1 LRLINDNSCVWINQL
16 QARNNTKILSENL
29 ICDYLI
35 VGAGYTGLSAAR
47 KLSEIKGT
55 SKIIVVDAQLAG
67 EGGSGR
73 NSGYLVDTTLNDG
86 FTSNKDINNYKTK
99 TKIYDLGIK
108 TVKKYIK
115 EFQVDCDW
123 NECGKYFASSSL
135 KDEDKARLFSKLLN
149 ELGFQN
155 EVLDKSK
162 FKDRLGTS
170 FYKIGVYTK
179 GGILLNPAK
188 LARSMI
194 GTLPDNVEL
203 YENTELLNWK
213 KVSDNIECQFEKNQ
227 IKAKK
232 IIEKVKEK
240 EKKLVSEQAPPKKV
254 KKIKPDAV
262 PMPEDKVKKVEKIK
276 EDKQNPEKVDNEV
289 KQVSEFEKEELFD
302 PNNIAALIDKSKE
315 SKAETLKKN
324 PDLSQDQNKN
334 FENTGLSLSEEDA
347 LKAQIFG
354 CWSIPLGL
362 PYNENLLVRIKLEL
376 KPDGSVINSEI
387 LDHARMNKPGQGF
400 YKVLAE
406 SALRAIKLCQ
416 PLRVPSTGYERWKEL
431 QLNFDAREMLEG

>member
-1 LRLINDNSCVWINQL
+1 MRLINDNSCVWINQL
-16 QARNNTKILSENL
+16 QARNNIKILSENL

-47 KLSEIKGT
+47 KLSEIKRT
-55 SKIIVVDAQLAG
+55 SKIIVIDAQLAG

-123 NECGKYFASSSL
+123 NECGKYFASSSP

-155 EVLDKSK
+155 EVLDQSK
-162 FKDRLGTS
+162 LKDRLGTS

-213 KVSDNIECQFEKNQ
+213 KVSNNIECQFEKNQ

-232 IIEKVKEK
+232 IIFCTNGFLKSLNIEKNFCFPITLTASMTRPLTENEFKEIGSPKEWGVLPIRPMGATIRTTKDRRILIRNTAEVKNPYSMERLK
-240 EKKLVSEQAPPKKV
+240 LTKKSKLHLAGIKKRFQNLPDNIIENSWSGIV
-254 KKIKPDAV
+254 CRSGNSSQIFKKID
-262 PMPEDKVKKVEKIK
+262 
-276 EDKQNPEKVDNEV
+276 
-289 KQVSEFEKEELFD
+289 
-302 PNNIAALIDKSKE
+302 NNIYAAGCYNGSGIGVGTLFGEQIALMATDQQSDEISIIDERQKPNW
-315 SKAETLKKN
+315 LPPQPFLN
-324 PDLSQDQNKN
+324 
-334 FENTGLSLSEEDA
+334 
-347 LKAQIFG
+347 
-354 CWSIPLGL
+354 LGIHT
-362 PYNENLLVRIKLEL
+362 R
-376 KPDGSVINSEI
+376 
-387 LDHARMNKPGQGF
+387 
-400 YKVLAE
+400 LA
-406 SALRAIKLCQ
+406 
-416 PLRVPSTGYERWKEL
+416 YERIR
-431 QLNFDAREMLEG
+431 ARSDV